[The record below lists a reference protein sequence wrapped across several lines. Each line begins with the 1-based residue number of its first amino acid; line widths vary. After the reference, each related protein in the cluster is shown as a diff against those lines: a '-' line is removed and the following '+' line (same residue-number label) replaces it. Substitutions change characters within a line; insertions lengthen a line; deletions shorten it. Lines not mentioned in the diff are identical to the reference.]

1 MVSARNMNVQITQ
14 VVHGASSAGRN
25 STAVRALRVTINEV
39 AAHADVSRQ
48 TVSNTL
54 NYPDRVRPATL
65 QRVRESIDLLGYRP
79 SAPSQQLRRQ
89 RSGAVGFELNALGSA
104 LNEVAHPFLVA
115 LSVATA
121 QYGCH
126 LVPFASGDA
135 RPALDGY
142 IDTVQRHLV
151 DAFVIVDTHPMDPR
165 PAWLSQRAIPWV
177 AFGRV
182 WDDETLT
189 NWADV
194 DGRAGTAAAVDHLV
208 ERGYETIGYLGWPVG
223 SAGGRL
229 RPPDA
234 ASTRH
239 LRRSANKTSLRR
251 LPRLDRSSI
260 ASAAVALSCA
270 RLTCWQSASSMLPSP
285 VDGTSALTS
294 DSSASTGPV
303 PHRCAASPRSCN
315 RSSVLLTTA
324 SRWSTTCWTAHQRQ
338 RPGRCSNRSSSPAPL
353 LTAPRKAFHETPDLN
368 PHSTRDHHRTA
379 PCRLRQ

>member
-104 LNEVAHPFLVA
+104 LNDVAHPFLVA

-189 NWADV
+189 
-194 DGRAGTAAAVDHLV
+194 
-208 ERGYETIGYLGWPVG
+208 RGSRRRRVG
-223 SAGGRL
+223 DCDRPARHRRDTRGGL
-229 RPPDA
+229 R
-234 ASTRH
+234 TRH
-239 LRRSANKTSLRR
+239 RRG
-251 LPRLDRSSI
+251 D
-260 ASAAVALSCA
+260 CGG
-270 RLTCWQSASSMLPSP
+270 W
-285 VDGTSALTS
+285 
-294 DSSASTGPV
+294 
-303 PHRCAASPRSCN
+303 
-315 RSSVLLTTA
+315 
-324 SRWSTTCWTAHQRQ
+324 
-338 RPGRCSNRSSSPAPL
+338 
-353 LTAPRKAFHETPDLN
+353 TAPRLRRP
-368 PHSTRDHHRTA
+368 RWR
-379 PCRLRQ
+379 CRVRV

>member
-1 MVSARNMNVQITQ
+1 MNVQITP

-54 NYPDRVRPATL
+54 NHSDRVRPATL

-208 ERGYETIGYLGWPVG
+208 ERGLPTVLSQTFRALIH
-223 SAGGRL
+223 SRL
-229 RPPDA
+229 EQSITSYATSFPDA
-234 ASTRH
+234 KLIVLEPSKGDADLFFSNLFSYGSR
-239 LRRSANKTSLRR
+239 RR
-251 LPRLDRSSI
+251 LAEHAYQHTRAQLLARADVLATEFALYGIKLNLRALEDPSRKLLPTARRFSRGETG
-260 ASAAVALSCA
+260 AVASKLA
-270 RLTCWQSASSMLPSP
+270 Q
-285 VDGTSALTS
+285 AL
-294 DSSASTGPV
+294 DELEVA
-303 PHRCAASPRSCN
+303 
-315 RSSVLLTTA
+315 LL
-324 SRWSTTCWTAHQRQ
+324 R
-338 RPGRCSNRSSSPAPL
+338 
-353 LTAPRKAFHETPDLN
+353 
-368 PHSTRDHHRTA
+368 
-379 PCRLRQ
+379 